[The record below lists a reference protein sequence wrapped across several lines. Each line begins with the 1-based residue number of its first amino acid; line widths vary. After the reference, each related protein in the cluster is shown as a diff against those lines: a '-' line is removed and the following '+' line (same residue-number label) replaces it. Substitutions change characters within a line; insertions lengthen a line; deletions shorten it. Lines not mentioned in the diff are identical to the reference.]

1 MTPISQWILEDIKK
15 KRFQYK
21 YEGLLPD
28 IVTLAE
34 RLKWQTDDQIEIKI
48 ISENNRSSIIIDN
61 ISIKCNTLPESNLV
75 QFEPK

>member
-21 YEGLLPD
+21 YEGMLPD

-34 RLKWQTDDQIEIKI
+34 KLKWHTEDQIEIRI
-48 ISENNRSSIIIDN
+48 INENNKSSIIIDN
-61 ISIKCNTLPESNLV
+61 LSIKCNTLPECNLIE
-75 QFEPK
+75 FEPK